1 MSRAVTLW
9 AIAAEEG
16 PREAAVKGRS
26 VVTQDPVPGE
36 GGAEAAFDTSK
47 ANPARVWDYWLGGKD
62 NFAADRE
69 AARKVLEIMPSMPLI
84 ARTAR
89 RFLAWA
95 VYDLTAKRGI
105 RQFLDLGTGLPT
117 ADNTHEVAQRAAPQ
131 ARVVYVDNDPMV
143 LSHARALLTGTPG
156 NTDYIH
162 SDLRDTG
169 TILKQAANTLDFSQ
183 PVAIMLI
190 AVLHFISDA
199 DDPYRIV
206 DTLMDAVPSG
216 SYLVLAHGASDILPT
231 TTAEMSERYN
241 ELSAVSLYLRSQ
253 EEIAR
258 FFHGLEMVEPGLAP
272 LSRWAPGAA
281 GRGDDDL
288 PQGGG
293 ISLSGYGGVARKP

>member
-1 MSRAVTLW
+1 VGQCRGRG
-9 AIAAEEG
+9 AAK
-16 PREAAVKGRS
+16 AAAKGRT
-26 VVTQDPVPGE
+26 VVTQDPVPE
-36 GGAEAAFDTSK
+36 VGGPEAAFDTSK

-84 ARTAR
+84 ARSAR

-95 VYDLTAKRGI
+95 VHDLTAERGI

-117 ADNTHEVAQRAAPQ
+117 ADNTHEVAQRAASQ

-156 NTDYIH
+156 ATDYIH
-162 SDLRDTG
+162 ADLRDTS
-169 TILKQAANTLDFSQ
+169 TILKQAAGTLDLSQ
-183 PVAIMLI
+183 PVAVMLI

-231 TTAEMSERYN
+231 TTAQMSERYN
-241 ELSAVSLYLRSQ
+241 ELSAVSLYLRSR

-258 FFHGLEMVEPGLAP
+258 FFDGLELVEPGLAP
-272 LSRWAPGAA
+272 LSQWAPGAS
-281 GRGDDDL
+281 GPSGDR
-288 PQGGG
+288 PEGSGV
-293 ISLSGYGGVARKP
+293 SLSGYCGVARKP